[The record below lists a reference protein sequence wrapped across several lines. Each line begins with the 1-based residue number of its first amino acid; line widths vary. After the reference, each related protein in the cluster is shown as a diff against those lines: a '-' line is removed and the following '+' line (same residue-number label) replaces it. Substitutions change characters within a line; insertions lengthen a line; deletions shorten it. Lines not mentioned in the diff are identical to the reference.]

1 MPTRLE
7 SVPLIAMSRSMRHD
21 SQCVILLNQSLAP
34 NGYGMRQKTIKKN
47 LRKALLDDGPLSQDL
62 FEYELEEHI
71 DEYIQSKR
79 ADRDDFFFAIT
90 EHTNE
95 VAMLLIDPVDN
106 VHINE
111 EARTLLRKFW
121 RGAYKHNLDILIPD
135 MAEQLDAGFLYTMG
149 VKVSFDGK
157 LMA

>member
-1 MPTRLE
+1 
-7 SVPLIAMSRSMRHD
+7 
-21 SQCVILLNQSLAP
+21 
-34 NGYGMRQKTIKKN
+34 MRQKTIKKN
-47 LRKALLDDGPLSQDL
+47 LRKALLDDGHLSQDL

-95 VAMLLIDPVDN
+95 VAMLLIDQVDN

-135 MAEQLDAGFLYTMG
+135 MAEQLDAGFLCAMG

-157 LMA
+157 LIA